1 MPLTYKLKET
11 QDDEPHYCALC
22 DIRLDDTN
30 DSREHIIPNA
40 IGGRKSIRK
49 FICRQCNNTTGA
61 TWDNQLATQLQP
73 LCTMLDIRRGRGK
86 NQPTAIQS
94 VKGEKLSLR
103 PDGSMTIQKPI
114 FSRRKLAGSTVLN
127 FKVNSIEKLNE
138 MIPGL
143 KRKYPNLDTDE
154 LLQQATLAASKR
166 KYLQDPWCVKLEFG
180 GESAGRSIIK
190 SLLALVYDAERHI
203 SDCEHAKGYL
213 LSGGEACFGYYNETD
228 IVKDRPPGTYLH
240 CIYICGDPRTK
251 QLLGYAEYFGYQKI
265 VACLS
270 SNYDGES
277 FSHCYAIDPVTGEEL
292 DIDINLEFTP
302 EDIAA
307 IYAYEKVDDKKV
319 GVALDQLMATWKE
332 RDIEKA
338 TEHAVKD
345 AAEFAFANCGARPG
359 EIISDEQILK
369 LISLVLE
376 RLVPFVLH
384 LRSSSTFSQEDLQNI
399 AAHNGLQ
406 SNN

>member
-1 MPLTYKLKET
+1 MPITYKLKET
-11 QDDEPHYCALC
+11 QGDEPYCALC
-22 DIRLDDTN
+22 DTRLDDTN
-30 DSREHIIPNA
+30 NSREHIIPNA
-40 IGGRKSIRK
+40 IGGRKFIHN

-61 TWDNQLATQLQP
+61 TWDNELATQLQP
-73 LCTMLDIRRGRGK
+73 LCTMLDIQRGRGK
-86 NQPTAIQS
+86 NQPVTFET
-94 VKGEKLSLR
+94 VNGEKLSLR
-103 PDGSMTIQKPI
+103 PDGSMTIPKTI
-114 FSRRKLAGSTVLN
+114 FSRRELAGSTVLN
-127 FKVNSIEKLNE
+127 IKVNSIEKLNE
-138 MIPGL
+138 IILGL
-143 KRKYPNLDTDE
+143 KRKHPNIDADE
-154 LLQQATLAASKR
+154 VLQQATLAASKR
-166 KYLQDPWCVKLEFG
+166 KYLQDPCLVELEFG

-203 SDCEHAKGYL
+203 NDCEHAKSYL
-213 LSGGEACFGYYNETD
+213 LSRGEACFGFYNETD
-228 IVKDRPPGTYLH
+228 VVINRPPETFLH
-240 CIYICGDPRTK
+240 CIYICGDPKTK
-251 QLLGYAEYFGYQKI
+251 QLLGYVEYFGFQKI

-302 EDIAA
+302 EDIAS

-319 GVALDQLMATWKE
+319 EVALDQLMATWKE